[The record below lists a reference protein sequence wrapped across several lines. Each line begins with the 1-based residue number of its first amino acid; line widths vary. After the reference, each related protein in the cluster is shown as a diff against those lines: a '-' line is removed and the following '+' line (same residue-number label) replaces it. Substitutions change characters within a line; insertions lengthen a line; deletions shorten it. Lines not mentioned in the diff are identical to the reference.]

1 MKKGKFNVVVDGQF
15 GSTSKG
21 KIATYLADLHRINY
35 ITTTNMANAG
45 HVSVIGDKKFTG
57 KALPS
62 VSALNMVGNKI
73 VILIGPSAGFT
84 VEQLFKEMKE
94 TGLTKNDIM
103 IHPRAGVIQD
113 KHKTTEGSAT
123 KHIGSTMQGC
133 GAMLSEKIMRG
144 TDVKLARDFEELK
157 EMVLPEWEFSIKLM
171 DLMDGGA
178 TILHEGAQGFSLGI
192 NHGHSYPTCT
202 SRDCTALAAMADLG
216 IAPQYLGD
224 VYLVI
229 RADHAIRVG
238 NIKEG
243 DKTVGYSGDV
253 YPDQH
258 EISWDDIKVQSG
270 CPADHNITE
279 LTTVT
284 GRVRRVFT
292 FSWEALA
299 QAVRINGAT
308 KIAVNFANYIDWDIY
323 GKKNNPLAPT
333 LTNPLEM
340 IPPKVK
346 AFLKKV
352 AQKTDIIPTLIGTG
366 PEHTEMIDLEGLCFS
381 L

>member
-21 KIATYLADLHRINY
+21 KIATYLADVHNVHY

-45 HVSVIGDKKFTG
+45 HVAVIGDKKFVG

-62 VSALNMVGNKI
+62 VALLTLSGKNVT
-73 VILIGPSAGFT
+73 VFIGPSAGFT
-84 VEQLFKEMKE
+84 IEQLRKEMDE
-94 TGLTKNDIM
+94 TGLSMNDVI

-113 KHKTTEGSAT
+113 KHKTTEGEAT

-144 TDVKLARDFEELK
+144 ADVRLARDFEELDG
-157 EMVLPEWEFSIKLM
+157 MVTPEWEFSLRLMNLM
-171 DLMDGGA
+171 DNGA

-192 NHGHSYPTCT
+192 HHGHSYPTCT
-202 SRDCTALAAMADLG
+202 SRECTALAAMADLG

-224 VYLVI
+224 IYLVI

-253 YPDQH
+253 YPDQR
-258 EISWDDIKVQSG
+258 EITWDDIKAQSG
-270 CPADHNITE
+270 CPEDHEITE

-292 FSWEALA
+292 FSWDALR
-299 QAVRINGAT
+299 QAAKVNGAT
-308 KIAVNFANYIDWDIY
+308 KIAVNFANYIDWRCY
-323 GKKNNPLAPT
+323 GKKSSPL
-333 LTNPLEM
+333 NDGSR
-340 IPPKVK
+340 PKVSIDLLQPK
-346 AFLKKV
+346 IKQFIYKV
-352 AQKTDIIPTLIGTG
+352 QDETGIPVAIVGTG
-366 PEHTEMIDLEGLCFS
+366 PEHTEIVDLES
-381 L
+381 